1 MDYPSWSKLQKRGH
15 TFQLS
20 DCQPTPCR
28 SIYQRN
34 IGQRDGE
41 PFIFHGRHESALRA
55 NRLKFS
61 HQELLLHGFL
71 SLSLSLSSRA
81 SRRSTIKFPSLPAT
95 SWLSPSTNLLFLPL
109 LFFQEF
115 SLRSTVGYW
124 SISDRLERLYTPLRV
139 CIIYVI
145 YIYSDDE

>member
-71 SLSLSLSSRA
+71 SLSPFSCL
-81 SRRSTIKFPSLPAT
+81 STIYNKVSELTGNFMAVSFDESSFSSLAILPGIFLAIHCR
-95 SWLSPSTNLLFLPL
+95 LLIHFRPPRTVIY
-109 LFFQEF
+109 
-115 SLRSTVGYW
+115 SITCVHYMLR
-124 SISDRLERLYTPLRV
+124 
-139 CIIYVI
+139 